1 MGEEPVCGDADDAAY
16 SDGWAFVAADGLI
29 NGSGIHSEHL
39 RCFNHSECLAIQV
52 SLCCHDLLR
61 TDRGTAHNERIYV
74 LDDTPDPQNEQEVRN
89 NVRECMTSAHNDA
102 TLEHMASEDV
112 RVGPAGEVLAANI
125 KRVREARRLGY
136 AEFSRQLTG
145 IGRPIPELGLR
156 RIELGE
162 RRVDADDLLAL
173 SYVLQVAVVDL
184 LVPKDMNDEPYPI
197 TPDESFKADS
207 VRDWIAGQD
216 IRLDP
221 IQTLTRSSR
230 RLARGCGRRSNRC
243 HRSVAVR

>member
-1 MGEEPVCGDADDAAY
+1 
-16 SDGWAFVAADGLI
+16 
-29 NGSGIHSEHL
+29 
-39 RCFNHSECLAIQV
+39 
-52 SLCCHDLLR
+52 
-61 TDRGTAHNERIYV
+61 
-74 LDDTPDPQNEQEVRN
+74 
-89 NVRECMTSAHNDA
+89 MTSAHIDA

-162 RRVDADDLLAL
+162 RRIDADDLLAL

-184 LVPKDMNDEPYPI
+184 MVAKDATRRAVSDHPASSSTRPI
-197 TPDESFKADS
+197 RCGSGSWARTSGWHPSRTP
-207 VRDWIAGQD
+207 IA
-216 IRLDP
+216 
-221 IQTLTRSSR
+221 RSR
-230 RLARGCGRRSNRC
+230 ARVRGCGRRSNRC
-243 HRSVAVR
+243 HRGVAGR

>member
-1 MGEEPVCGDADDAAY
+1 MM
-16 SDGWAFVAADGLI
+16 
-29 NGSGIHSEHL
+29 
-39 RCFNHSECLAIQV
+39 Q
-52 SLCCHDLLR
+52 
-61 TDRGTAHNERIYV
+61 
-74 LDDTPDPQNEQEVRN
+74 
-89 NVRECMTSAHNDA
+89 

-112 RVGPAGEVLAANI
+112 RVGRAGEVLAANI

-197 TPDESFKADS
+197 TPDEMYTADS
-207 VRDWIAGQD
+207 VREWIAGQD
-216 IRLDP
+216 IRLAPISDP
-221 IQTLTRSSR
+221 DSPFASPGTWMWPALEQMPS
-230 RLARGCGRRSNRC
+230 GRRRQVMRKHSGEEE
-243 HRSVAVR
+243 S